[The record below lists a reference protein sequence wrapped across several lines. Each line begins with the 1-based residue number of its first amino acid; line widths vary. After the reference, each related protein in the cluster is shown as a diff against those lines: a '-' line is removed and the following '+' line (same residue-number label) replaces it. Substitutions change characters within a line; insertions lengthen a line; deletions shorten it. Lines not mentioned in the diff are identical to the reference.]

1 MNEEEY
7 RMIKEKYNNGEL
19 IFSINLAK
27 ARKFLTELQYQPTL
41 IIYCLIYLLLFGCCI
56 YSFFVLKWF
65 SYMGIC
71 SFSLEKAKINGVI
84 EIRNCCNSNLVSIQF
99 WFINISFFKFFGVI
113 FNILFVSIFSKNID

>member
-65 SYMGIC
+65 VILYSIIFPLIWFSYMGIC

-99 WFINISFFKFFGVI
+99 
-113 FNILFVSIFSKNID
+113 